1 MIEPSVSVRPAAPDE
16 VSACV
21 DLWVAA
27 VAARDGVPESDAVR
41 ARAAS
46 KFAVPRVALVVAAGA
61 ADTIDGFAL
70 VTTPGTGRST
80 DPVRTAGANE
90 AAFRG
95 ELSPRAPPRL
105 FGRPAGHEERTA
117 RGVSRPRGALR
128 SHGNASLVCGA
139 GPARPG
145 PDGSPPAGCPR
156 PGAIFCCARGRAG
169 G

>member
-61 ADTIDGFAL
+61 AGTIDGFAL

-80 DPVRTAGANE
+80 DPDDAAYLSLLAVR
-90 AAFRG
+90 
-95 ELSPRAPPRL
+95 PDVQ
-105 FGRPAGHEERTA
+105 A
-117 RGVSRPRGALR
+117 RGVGRALLAASVDAATAAGHPAVVLHALAGNERALR
-128 SHGNASLVCGA
+128 LYE
-139 GPARPG
+139 
-145 PDGSPPAGCPR
+145 
-156 PGAIFCCARGRAG
+156 AG
-169 G
+169 GFRADGVEFPHALTGKPTRTYIATGSVR